1 MNTTKKKSNR
11 MAEIS
16 LGVMGAGFVA
26 TLPFSGTGLALLQ
39 GGFEAGLVGGLAD
52 WFAVTALFRHPL
64 RIPIPHTALLPKNRD
79 KMTKAITTMV
89 ETELLNQESIR
100 AKIKQI
106 RITDIA
112 LQKLKESVESESF
125 QRGIA
130 GVLETA
136 VRSLPTDTVIEY
148 AKRML
153 VRYLDRLDEGA
164 LLDKLIKGIISHD
177 YDEKALDFALERAE
191 QWVKLDS
198 TKDFLGKMAM
208 QRISELEVNGL
219 MKFALGAFMG
229 YLNEEKLGSVLQT
242 FILDKISDLQIPDH
256 QDRYK
261 LLFFFQKEL
270 LSLSKSPS
278 LLNELSRL
286 KHVLV
291 EKGAESDKINAMT
304 ERALEHLAVYIGS
317 DEFRTELLV
326 PFMEKMVAEID
337 RRPELVDRA
346 ENWIQ
351 EQIVSLMEKHYS
363 KIGELVEENLNKL
376 DNDSLIEFI
385 EDKVGHDL
393 QWIRVNGAVCGF
405 IVGLVLTGCKL
416 LLT

>member
-1 MNTTKKKSNR
+1 MTKKKSNR

-100 AKIKQI
+100 SKIKQI
-106 RITDIA
+106 RITDIV
-112 LQKLKESVESESF
+112 LQKLRESVSTEPF
-125 QRGIA
+125 QKGIA

-136 VRSLPTDTVIEY
+136 VRSLPADTVAEY
-148 AKRML
+148 ANRL
-153 VRYLDRLDEGA
+153 LARFLDHLDEEE
-164 LLDKLIKGIISHD
+164 LLNKLIKGIISND
-177 YDEKALDFALERAE
+177 YDEKALDFGLERAK
-191 QWVKLDS
+191 QWAELDS
-198 TKDFLGKMAM
+198 TREFLGSMAM
-208 QRISELEVNGL
+208 QRVSEIEVNGL
-219 MKFALGAFMG
+219 MKFAMGAFMG
-229 YLNEEKLGSVLQT
+229 YFNEEKLGAVLQT
-242 FILDKISDLQIPDH
+242 FILDKITELQVSDH

-270 LSLSKSPS
+270 LSLAKSPS
-278 LLNELSRL
+278 LLSELSRL
-286 KHVLV
+286 KNVV
-291 EKGAESDKINAMT
+291 IEKGTESGRINTMT
-304 ERALEHLAVYIGS
+304 ERGLEYLASYIGS

-326 PFMEKMVAEID
+326 PFLEKMMAEID
-337 RRPELVDRA
+337 RRPELANRA
-346 ENWIQ
+346 EDWIQ
-351 EQIVSLMEKHYS
+351 EQIVNLMEKHYS
-363 KIGELVEENLNKL
+363 KIGDLVQENLNKL
-376 DNDSLIEFI
+376 DNDSLIAFI

-405 IVGLVLTGCKL
+405 VVGLILTGTKL
-416 LLT
+416 LLG